1 MTIEQKH
8 KISKQ
13 IVHAIEKTEYY
24 RNAIGKMKRHP
35 NTFYEGTFEIRLVGT
50 RSAIWG
56 TISMSESISI
66 LKRKLK
72 EAETDLKNLEKLIK

>member
-8 KISKQ
+8 KISRQ
-13 IVHAIEKTEYY
+13 IVSAIEKTEYY

-35 NTFYEGTFEIRLVGT
+35 KTFYQGQFEIRLIGT

-56 TISMSESISI
+56 ELTIDDCIKI
-66 LKRKLK
+66 LQKKLK
-72 EAETDLKNLEKLIK
+72 DAEKELSNLEKLIK